1 MMNNFSKSI
10 GFSHAVRGILYALKT
25 QLNMRLHFWVAVV
38 VLLLAWVMGITG
50 LELLWLI
57 LAIFMVIVT
66 ELLNTAVETVVDLLS
81 PGYHPLARN
90 AKDVAAGAVLMAAH
104 HSLVVAFFV
113 FGMRII

>member
-1 MMNNFSKSI
+1 MMLNFAKGI
-10 GFSHAVRGILYALKT
+10 GFLYAARGILYALKT
-25 QLNMRLHFWVAVV
+25 QPNMRIHCLATAVA
-38 VLLLAWVMGITG
+38 LLLAWVMGITG

-81 PGYHPLARN
+81 PGYHPLARA
-90 AKDVAAGAVLMAAH
+90 AKDVAAGAVLMAAL

-113 FGMRII
+113 FGRRMI